1 MFGYIECDKVMATV
15 RSSSKSTTS
24 TKSPQSPTASTP
36 TKNSSGSASIN
47 EGQEDIATIAKQ
59 ISDHAEAI
67 YQTWKARGLAPTE
80 ILNCHTN
87 PSDTFGKSITQPNGR
102 TFNKDKSPVS
112 ELLVNAPDMSNNN
125 LEKLV
130 STFVNEDKARLAA
143 RKRNSPTSGG
153 TIQHALKKFEKNDPS
168 SPSKQTSPTSTPLNK
183 HVPDV
188 LIDTIDQVLPKELS
202 SVRSI
207 SNNTSSSNS
216 NNISKTS
223 SSSLSLSSSSP
234 SPQKPQ
240 TPAKP
245 ANLINH
251 VPSWPL
257 KNRLGTSPPTRKEL
271 SPTKEII
278 TNTTTSLQIS
288 TTSSSSPARKSSDI
302 LDEVSREEERLIN
315 ALKAGQVITNNDPK
329 ILPEVITST
338 LSSESSTSLLSSSSS
353 TSGSS
358 TLNNH
363 TPSWKKPD
371 VSTTSSSPNT
381 TPATWNGIQLK
392 PVSVATT
399 ASSSSS
405 STNTQIHLKTDE
417 LSHNNNL
424 YIKLTK
430 TRAPR
435 TENVPHPELSAS
447 RNISMRATASSP
459 VRPFLTRGSVAERVL
474 IFERCPEIKG
484 PPRNAI
490 KEPIKLQVSSFLFYF
505 FHSLRLFA

>member
-1 MFGYIECDKVMATV
+1 MATV
-15 RSSSKSTTS
+15 RSTKSTTP

-36 TKNSSGSASIN
+36 TKSSSVNTSLN

-80 ILNCHTN
+80 ILNCHTTAT
-87 PSDTFGKSITQPNGR
+87 PTDTFGKSLTQPNGR

-112 ELLVNAPDMSNNN
+112 ELLVTAPDMSNNN

-130 STFVNEDKARLAA
+130 NTFVNEDKARVAA

-188 LIDTIDQVLPKELS
+188 LIDTIDQVLPKEIS
-202 SVRSI
+202 SVRNI
-207 SNNTSSSNS
+207 SNNTSSSSNS
-216 NNISKTS
+216 NNISKS
-223 SSSLSLSSSSP
+223 SSSSQSTTSP

-251 VPSWPL
+251 VSSWPL
-257 KNRLGTSPPTRKEL
+257 KNRLGTSPPVRKEL
-271 SPTKEII
+271 SPTKEISPNT
-278 TNTTTSLQIS
+278 TNTSSTHTPTSQN
-288 TTSSSSPARKSSDI
+288 TSSSPARKSSDL

-338 LSSESSTSLLSSSSS
+338 LSSDSSQII
-353 TSGSS
+353 
-358 TLNNH
+358 NNH
-363 TPSWKKPD
+363 SPSWKKPD
-371 VSTTSSSPNT
+371 VSTTNSSPNT

-392 PVSVATT
+392 PVSA
-399 ASSSSS
+399 AST

-424 YIKLTK
+424 YIKLNK
-430 TRAPR
+430 PRAPR

-447 RNISMRATASSP
+447 RNISLRATASSP

-484 PPRNAI
+484 PPRNAV
-490 KEPIKLQVSSFLFYF
+490 KETIKLQVSAMFYILFEYLPLKSIKIDLI
-505 FHSLRLFA
+505 HSLFWKVPMYIPIYQ